1 MKLTSAKQLGIVIKD
16 CRKQKNTTQMDVARK
31 IGIRQDTVSKF
42 EIATASA
49 KMETLFKILAALDL
63 ELHIESRNHQEIA
76 EPDAKTEWK
85 EEW

>member
-63 ELHIESRNHQEIA
+63 ELHIEPRHHQEIA
-76 EPDAKTEWK
+76 EPDAKTGWK